1 MAAAPHPALEV
12 LRELELRDAALGA
25 AFDEVV
31 RLEQGAEEV
40 GSRAARVAALLLAA
54 PAEHDRLAAS
64 LAAAEVAVGEAERA
78 RNAADKTARDAE
90 AQQRRDAAALRVDA
104 DLAADRLRGARDASA
119 RARVALER
127 HGAELEA
134 TLLEAPLLERQAA
147 GLAAGLALVVG
158 LSKSAA
164 GRPAAGLPGVVEW
177 RSRARAGLLVVRG
190 TLSRDRDALLRE
202 ATETAAVVSPGV
214 VAGPT
219 VASVRAQ
226 LEAALG

>member
-1 MAAAPHPALEV
+1 MPHPALVV
-12 LRELELRDAALGA
+12 LRELELRDAALAA

-40 GSRAARVAALLLAA
+40 GARAAVVDAFLLAA
-54 PAEHDRLAAS
+54 PAEHDRLAAA
-64 LAAAEVAVGEAERA
+64 LAVADVAVGEAERA
-78 RNAADKTARDAE
+78 RNAADKAARDAE
-90 AQQRRDAAALRVDA
+90 ARQAREAAALRLEA
-104 DLAADRLRGARDASA
+104 GLAADRLRSARDASA
-119 RARVALER
+119 RARAALES
-127 HGAELEA
+127 HGAEVEA
-134 TLLEAPLLERQAA
+134 AALEAPLLERQAA
-147 GLAAGLALVVG
+147 RLARELGRVVG

-202 ATETAAVVSPGV
+202 ATETAAVVAPGV

-219 VASVRAQ
+219 VASIGAQ

>member
-1 MAAAPHPALEV
+1 MPHPALDA

-25 AFDEVV
+25 ALDTVV
-31 RLEQGAEEV
+31 RLEHGAEEV
-40 GSRAARVAALLLAA
+40 GARAAVVDAFLLAA
-54 PAEHDRLAAS
+54 PDEHERLAAA

-78 RNAADKTARDAE
+78 RNAADKAARDAE
-90 AQQRRDAAALRVDA
+90 ARQAREAAALRLEA
-104 DLAADRLRGARDASA
+104 SLAADRLRGARDASA

-127 HGAELEA
+127 HGAEVEA
-134 TLLEAPLLERQAA
+134 AALEAPLLERQAA
-147 GLAAGLALVVG
+147 GLARELGRIVG

-164 GRPAAGLPGVVEW
+164 GSPAAGLPGVVEW
-177 RSRARAGLLVVRG
+177 RSRARAGLLVVGG

-202 ATETAAVVSPGV
+202 ATETAAVVSPGL